1 LHTKHAKREYPGPLM
16 MPLTRAAPTR
26 TSHMLRSGAQG
37 APTLV
42 ARRHLSNWPAEVL
55 VRPSSG
61 SSRPGSVISECLPH
75 ADWTGRESEGRQAA
89 PPPTSSAQ
97 QQYKYG
103 YSPRLMQRSMCARLR
118 SG

>member
-1 LHTKHAKREYPGPLM
+1 
-16 MPLTRAAPTR
+16 
-26 TSHMLRSGAQG
+26 MLRSGAQG

-75 ADWTGRESEGRQAA
+75 ADWTGRESEGAA
-89 PPPTSSAQ
+89 GSATADLERAATVQVRILATPNAAQHVRTFTQRLSS
-97 QQYKYG
+97 
-103 YSPRLMQRSMCARLR
+103 LTE
-118 SG
+118 